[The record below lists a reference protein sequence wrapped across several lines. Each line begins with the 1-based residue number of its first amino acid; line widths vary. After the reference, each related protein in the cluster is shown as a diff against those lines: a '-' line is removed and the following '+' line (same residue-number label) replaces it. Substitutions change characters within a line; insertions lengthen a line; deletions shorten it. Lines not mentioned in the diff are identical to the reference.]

1 MRTYLAELGAGRRRT
16 LDAKK
21 PPRASGSCK
30 SDRKTLRPRIRS
42 EGAPLPNTLA
52 RWAIWARQYGQALLA
67 VAVLVGALARV
78 IAFAGVSAH
87 SGGRVGL
94 HLAGFHLAGFH
105 FGIRGPWS
113 DIAFT
118 RRAGSRLRRLGRCDR
133 RRSQ

>member
-1 MRTYLAELGAGRRRT
+1 MRTCLADLGFGRRRT

-21 PPRASGSCK
+21 PPLASGSCK

-42 EGAPLPNTLA
+42 EGAPLP
-52 RWAIWARQYGQALLA
+52 WARQYGQALLA